1 MGLPLDQQDAEAR
14 KVFAKNPEGQ
24 KALQAELEHRF
35 TVQRTAQVAAQQETT
50 GKLWDMRFPTTP
62 GQKAVGMPQIMRSQ
76 EWASLNGTQRNELR
90 AQWESYSKRNE
101 NNPATQV
108 AKHATFM
115 QILDDPAGLMGLSDL
130 QIASMT
136 GTLGADYTMKLID
149 MKRKAAGNLETLK
162 ANTLNDIP
170 YRNIAAEYGLKTRGN
185 LTQEQEGKLGS
196 LRGQALEAIRYEQA
210 ATGKVLG
217 PERKEEILRK
227 LLARVVTNPENAFQS
242 FIPGD
247 WNDRLPLFEAVR
259 STKPVPQAF
268 RDIMNA
274 KMKAL
279 GRQAP
284 SPLDLSRLWIEARA
298 KGLVDEQGNQ
308 VP

>member
-1 MGLPLDQQDAEAR
+1 M
-14 KVFAKNPEGQ
+14 
-24 KALQAELEHRF
+24 
-35 TVQRTAQVAAQQETT
+35 
-50 GKLWDMRFPTTP
+50 
-62 GQKAVGMPQIMRSQ
+62 
-76 EWASLNGTQRNELR
+76 
-90 AQWESYSKRNE
+90 
-101 NNPATQV
+101 
-108 AKHATFM
+108 
-115 QILDDPAGLMGLSDL
+115 
-130 QIASMT
+130 
-136 GTLGADYTMKLID
+136 
-149 MKRKAAGNLETLK
+149 
-162 ANTLNDIP
+162 
-170 YRNIAAEYGLKTRGN
+170 
-185 LTQEQEGKLGS
+185 
-196 LRGQALEAIRYEQA
+196 
-210 ATGKVLG
+210 
-217 PERKEEILRK
+217 
-227 LLARVVTNPENAFQS
+227 VTNPENAFQS